1 MFKNLIRLRSDPT
14 EFQCIFFSFMQL
26 VHFLSDKKHI
36 STAMHETVFKQL
48 LCILKSFTPSNPFAS
63 NNSLDVKD

>member
-48 LCILKSFTPSNPFAS
+48 LVHFEKLRTLKSIC
-63 NNSLDVKD
+63 